1 MDARLQHIRYDDV
14 LDFAYGKGYAQG
26 TCVGWQ
32 DDPRLG
38 RCVIVYHRVLRDE
51 LYVPLHRVVCR
62 YRPGAVTINFE

>member
-1 MDARLQHIRYDDV
+1 MDARLEHVRIGDT

-38 RCVIVYHRVLRDE
+38 RCVIVWNRVLRE
-51 LYVPLHRVVCR
+51 ICVPLHRVVCR
-62 YRPGAVTINFE
+62 YRPGAATVNFE